1 MGRAGQFAGKVG
13 YEFPDRTIVILY
25 HNPLIYSI
33 LRPGIR
39 NHFPLPDE
47 IVNCAI

>member
-13 YEFPDRTIVILY
+13 YEFPDRIIAILY
-25 HNPLIYSI
+25 HNPLIYSN
-33 LRPGIR
+33 LRPRILI
-39 NHFPLPDE
+39 HFQLPDE